1 MLETTRRVVL
11 GGTAALLLQA
21 IRDAVRGPEPV
32 RAARRKAARR
42 KRITFDITG
51 SQFRDDCEI
60 AGGNFTEL
68 GPGEYSCC
76 YAHWCMFCS
85 DNTKTCRIVCDAG
98 VKCIKPN
105 RLPGNVGAAL
115 DKAVN
120 QLPSAPGADAPA
132 DAPPI
137 GSPPGPGNVIDDDP
151 APVAESA

>member
-1 MLETTRRVVL
+1 MIETTRRVVL

-32 RAARRKAARR
+32 RAARRK
-42 KRITFDITG
+42 RIKFDIPG
-51 SQFRDDCEI
+51 SQFGYDCVM
-60 AGGNFTEL
+60 AGGDFTEL

-76 YAHWCMFCS
+76 FADWCMFCS

-120 QLPSAPGADAPA
+120 QLPSAPGTDAPA

-151 APVAESA
+151 EVVTESR